1 MISIIE
7 KKSLFIT
14 IVVFLLF
21 FTIGILVYDDY
32 GLSTDEPTER
42 YTGFV
47 NLKYIIS
54 KLFGSESLT
63 GKLAR
68 YPDLESYND
77 NEYGMIIQMP
87 VVLLEYLTKFSL
99 DSRTVYK
106 IRHLWVFL
114 NFYTA
119 TFCFFLLIKKRF
131 ENWLLAIIG
140 SIFLILSP
148 RIFADAFYNIKD
160 LMFFA
165 WFIISLFFCFQF
177 FTSPTLLNSLF
188 LSIVISISANI
199 RVIGFIILIFSIL
212 YIIFMF
218 IRKEISKS
226 RLLEL
231 MGIQIFVSC
240 FLWVLFMPMAW
251 TNPIG
256 FLKSLLLQVSH
267 FYNIVDELYL
277 GKMVASNN
285 LPWHYIFVWLGVTT
299 PLFYIFLFL
308 IGIISSILSVIKEND
323 NFSNRFFDFSVLLS
337 FLLPVVIIIVL
348 HSNLYNG
355 WRHVYFIYGP
365 FLYIAIFGLASII
378 KIGNKML
385 NWIMVISTV
394 VSCFLTTSWMIRNH
408 PYEMMY
414 FNALVRDNAANLF
427 SKDYWYLSELD
438 CLQFILN
445 ADENEKIIV
454 WGDTA
459 DLHRDIDYLKL
470 SDRNRI
476 SPQYYGYGGQPASY
490 YVFNYTNT
498 IGNEKKIPYFQPV
511 YNVWVDDIK
520 LATVFQRTSDQDLWG
535 SKIIRSIESDTNSD
549 LVQNIYDGN
558 FSSEWHSIV
567 SENKKV
573 SIDLTFVSE
582 VRINGLTFYTG
593 NDGEGFPRRLSL
605 FSSENGI
612 HWKPVKI
619 IYDGKSDYVFEEID
633 TKYFRIQNADSNTN
647 NSWTVGELLFHQ

>member
-1 MISIIE
+1 MTSIIE
-7 KKSLFIT
+7 KKGLFIT

-77 NEYGMIIQMP
+77 NKYGMIIQMP

-177 FTSPTLLNSLF
+177 FSSPTLLNSLF

-218 IRKEISKS
+218 IHKEISRS
-226 RLLEL
+226 RFLEL
-231 MGIQIFVSC
+231 MG
-240 FLWVLFMPMAW
+240 A
-251 TNPIG
+251 
-256 FLKSLLLQVSH
+256 
-267 FYNIVDELYL
+267 
-277 GKMVASNN
+277 
-285 LPWHYIFVWLGVTT
+285 
-299 PLFYIFLFL
+299 
-308 IGIISSILSVIKEND
+308 
-323 NFSNRFFDFSVLLS
+323 DF
-337 FLLPVVIIIVL
+337 
-348 HSNLYNG
+348 
-355 WRHVYFIYGP
+355 
-365 FLYIAIFGLASII
+365 
-378 KIGNKML
+378 
-385 NWIMVISTV
+385 
-394 VSCFLTTSWMIRNH
+394 
-408 PYEMMY
+408 
-414 FNALVRDNAANLF
+414 
-427 SKDYWYLSELD
+427 
-438 CLQFILN
+438 
-445 ADENEKIIV
+445 
-454 WGDTA
+454 GD
-459 DLHRDIDYLKL
+459 I
-470 SDRNRI
+470 
-476 SPQYYGYGGQPASY
+476 
-490 YVFNYTNT
+490 
-498 IGNEKKIPYFQPV
+498 
-511 YNVWVDDIK
+511 
-520 LATVFQRTSDQDLWG
+520 
-535 SKIIRSIESDTNSD
+535 
-549 LVQNIYDGN
+549 
-558 FSSEWHSIV
+558 
-567 SENKKV
+567 
-573 SIDLTFVSE
+573 
-582 VRINGLTFYTG
+582 
-593 NDGEGFPRRLSL
+593 
-605 FSSENGI
+605 
-612 HWKPVKI
+612 
-619 IYDGKSDYVFEEID
+619 
-633 TKYFRIQNADSNTN
+633 
-647 NSWTVGELLFHQ
+647 